1 LFLINIFSDYKNY
14 FINEVIIGSRVKIVV
29 NPSKTIIVIQL
40 YYFEAESLHIG
51 PLLLSKMSIKLSR
64 LAKVSIWI
72 IANGKIKLI

>member
-1 LFLINIFSDYKNY
+1 M
-14 FINEVIIGSRVKIVV
+14 V
-29 NPSKTIIVIQL
+29 NATKTIIVTQL

-51 PLLLSKMSIKLSR
+51 PLLLSKMSIKPLR